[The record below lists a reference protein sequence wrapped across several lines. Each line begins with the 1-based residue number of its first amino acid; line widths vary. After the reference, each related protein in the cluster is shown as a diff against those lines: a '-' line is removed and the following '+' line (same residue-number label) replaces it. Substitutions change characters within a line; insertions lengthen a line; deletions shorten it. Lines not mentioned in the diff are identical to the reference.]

1 MKKLSLEIPS
11 EYKLSGADEKAVLK
25 RAVADLLPET
35 ILTRPKSGM
44 MVPVNFW
51 FRQKWQR
58 RTRNLLLSK
67 KAAIAPYFN
76 QDLIKDWLNYR
87 GDTWKRYGIK
97 LWLLV
102 SLEIWLQVNLQK
114 FRIKN

>member
-1 MKKLSLEIPS
+1 M
-11 EYKLSGADEKAVLK
+11 
-25 RAVADLLPET
+25 ADLLPQA

-51 FRQKWQR
+51 FRQTWQR
-58 RTRNLLLSK
+58 RTRDLLLSR
-67 KAAIAPYFN
+67 KAAIAPYLN

-102 SLEIWLQVNLQK
+102 SL
-114 FRIKN
+114 